1 MLEELP
7 GRLPPS
13 PETSEPAGLFYS
25 QPGPGSLQLW
35 ATVRAEFDTSGGQ
48 IFSDQG
54 EGGDGQGEG
63 STHVDSVP
71 VDGGRQLG
79 RGHV

>member
-25 QPGPGSLQLW
+25 PGSLQLR